1 MHKSGPVAND
11 KNKLLLPE
19 LSRFFGLKR
28 ERDEVVGKRLKVE
41 IKRDRGDKGSQKES
55 SEIWKIYENT
65 SGWGATIQ
73 DKKES
78 NDSAFLSPLLSAL
91 HIIGFISWHF
101 DNAHF
106 SLPDKQYIFN
116 LLFIRSD

>member
-41 IKRDRGDKGSQKES
+41 IKRDRGDKEVKKKVVK
-55 SEIWKIYENT
+55 SEKFMKTPPDEGQQFRI
-65 SGWGATIQ
+65 
-73 DKKES
+73 KK
-78 NDSAFLSPLLSAL
+78 NPM
-91 HIIGFISWHF
+91 IPHF
-101 DNAHF
+101 F
-106 SLPDKQYIFN
+106 PPY
-116 LLFIRSD
+116 